1 MNDINWLEKTKESYN
16 DYYKTYRA
24 DWCRKSGLPMMDSSC
39 WEKIQ
44 AEDLYTVSR
53 AKKKHVS
60 IDMKKVCGW
69 YRIWHRQTCDAA
81 DQFTGDQGC
90 TSVPDDENPRRR

>member
-69 YRIWHRQTCDAA
+69 YRIWQGYVPMFKAVRK
-81 DQFTGDQGC
+81 GDKG
-90 TSVPDDENPRRR
+90 NGRIH

>member
-1 MNDINWLEKTKESYN
+1 MDNINWLEKTSESYN

-24 DWCRKSGLPMMDSSC
+24 EWCRKSGLPMLNRNC
-39 WEKIQ
+39 WDTIQ
-44 AEDLYTVSR
+44 EQDLYTVSR

-69 YRIWHRQTCDAA
+69 YRVANGYVALFKAVRA
-81 DQFTGDQGC
+81 
-90 TSVPDDENPRRR
+90 VRDEQHTE

>member
-1 MNDINWLEKTKESYN
+1 MENINWLEKTKESYN

-24 DWCRKSGLPMMDSSC
+24 AWCRKSGLPMMDSSC

-60 IDMKKVCGW
+60 IDMKKVCGR
-69 YRIWHRQTCDAA
+69 YRIWQGYVPMFKAVRK
-81 DQFTGDQGC
+81 GDKG
-90 TSVPDDENPRRR
+90 NGRIH

>member
-1 MNDINWLEKTKESYN
+1 MNNINWLEKTKESYN

-24 DWCRKSGLPMMDSSC
+24 AWCRKSGLPMMDSSC

-53 AKKKHVS
+53 AKKKRVS

-69 YRIWHRQTCDAA
+69 YRIWQGYVPMFKAVRK
-81 DQFTGDQGC
+81 GDKG
-90 TSVPDDENPRRR
+90 NGRIH